1 MENFLALKSIEKI
14 LAEAFPRIEQ
24 LCRESDWPLGI
35 TTGFKELDELTAGLQ
50 PATLTVIG
58 GRPAMGKTALLLTIL
73 RHIAFDTS
81 CGVNNTIAFF
91 SLETPN
97 QQLMERMLCL
107 DANISVCRLRSGS
120 LCEAEWKALWKSC
133 NHLNEANLFIND
145 SNVLTTNSIREYLK
159 DLSAAQPVGVIAIDS
174 LQSLVANTPKAKRD
188 DELEEIIH
196 DLKAISIEFNV
207 PVIVTSQLD
216 NSLEERYIKRPL
228 LRDLSTSNHIV
239 NVADLVLLLYRED
252 YYDIETEDQN
262 IAELILAKH
271 RFGPTNTIFL
281 FFQKETGKFRSLSFD
296 KSKNR

>member
-1 MENFLALKSIEKI
+1 MENVLALKPIEKI
-14 LAEAFPRIEQ
+14 LTEAFPRIEQ

-107 DANISVCRLRSGS
+107 DANISVCKLRSGS
-120 LCEAEWKALWKSC
+120 LCETEWKALWKSC
-133 NHLNEANLFIND
+133 NHLNEANLYIND
-145 SNVLTTNSIREYLK
+145 SNVLTTNTIREYLK
-159 DLSAAQPVGVIAIDS
+159 DLSATQPVGVIAIDS
-174 LQSLVANTPKAKRD
+174 LQALVVNTPKAKRD
-188 DELEEIIH
+188 DELEEITR

-216 NSLEERYIKRPL
+216 SSLEERYIKRPL
-228 LRDLSTSNHIV
+228 LRDLGTSNHIV

>member
-1 MENFLALKSIEKI
+1 MENCLALKPIEKI

-58 GRPAMGKTALLLTIL
+58 ARPAMGKTALLLTIL

-97 QQLMERMLCL
+97 QQLMERLLCL
-107 DANISVCRLRSGS
+107 DANISVCKLRTGE
-120 LCEAEWKALWKSC
+120 LCEAEWKAL
-133 NHLNEANLFIND
+133 
-145 SNVLTTNSIREYLK
+145 
-159 DLSAAQPVGVIAIDS
+159 
-174 LQSLVANTPKAKRD
+174 
-188 DELEEIIH
+188 
-196 DLKAISIEFNV
+196 SIEFNV

-216 NSLEERYIKRPL
+216 RTLEERYNKTPL
-228 LRDLSTSNHIV
+228 LSDLGTSNHIV

-252 YYDIETEDQN
+252 YYDFETENQN

-296 KSKNR
+296 KTKNR